1 MLFSMRAP
9 RLVIT
14 SLVAQLVSYPLGVAW
29 AKVMPSRRFKLIG
42 QEFSFNPGP
51 FNMKEHTVIVV
62 MANCTFGGGVA
73 YSTDTILAQRA
84 FYGQNWGWGFEL
96 LLTISTQCLGY
107 GIAGLMRKFLVRPG
121 QFTRCGYGN
130 QDS

>member
-9 RLVIT
+9 QLIIT
-14 SLVAQLVSYPLGVAW
+14 SLVAQLVSYPLGCAW
-29 AKVMPSRRFKLIG
+29 TKVMPSRRFRLFGK
-42 QEFSFNPGP
+42 EFSFNPGP
-51 FNMKEHTVIVV
+51 FNMKEHTIIVV

-96 LLTISTQCLGY
+96 LFTISTQCIGY
-107 GIAGLMRKFLVRPG
+107 GIAGLMRKFLVWPG
-121 QFTRCGYGN
+121 SSTLCAYDKPF
-130 QDS
+130 D